1 MCTIFP
7 PFLNTAHA
15 HCFSLGGL
23 IQIKDKSK
31 AYNAK
36 VVPNLLEKL
45 PLTFSLDTLAV
56 KTKKS
61 MNAEE

>member
-1 MCTIFP
+1 MAVS
-7 PFLNTAHA
+7 FLNTAPDVYHISSVLKQRPCS

-31 AYNAK
+31 AYNTK

-45 PLTFSLDTLAV
+45 PLTFSQDT
-56 KTKKS
+56 
-61 MNAEE
+61 

>member
-1 MCTIFP
+1 
-7 PFLNTAHA
+7 
-15 HCFSLGGL
+15 LGGL
-23 IQIKDKSK
+23 IQIKDKSQ

-45 PLTFSLDTLAV
+45 PLTFSPDTLAV